1 MIRREEVFKVQLYE
15 EKVEEVLFRVDL
27 FTNDVKKCS
36 KIIYLTERP
45 KKCWFTYQW
54 VERSVQIWFMYHW
67 GWRHVQSSF
76 IWQKK
81 AEEVLF
87 RVDLYINEVDEVLK
101 VNLFCWVDADGRL
114 ASGPEAVDGLSV
126 ARQGVR
132 PAKLHV
138 LDRKIININGR
149 VYLYSFLFIYL
160 SVYLYG
166 LLISFT
172 FIYSTACPLIFVSSI

>member
-1 MIRREEVFKVQLYE
+1 MIRREKVFKVQLFE
-15 EKVEEVLFRVDL
+15 EKVEEVLFRVVL

-54 VERSVQIWFMYHW
+54 VERSVQIWF
-67 GWRHVQSSF
+67 
-76 IWQKK
+76 WQKRPK
-81 AEEVLF
+81 KCCSE
-87 RVDLYINEVDEVLK
+87 VDLYINEVDEVLK

-149 VYLYSFLFIYL
+149 VYLYSYLFIYL

-166 LLISFT
+166 LL
-172 FIYSTACPLIFVSSI
+172 